1 MDIDSTVSRC
11 EIMQKPYGHRTPSF
25 EALVSNDSIL
35 LMRLHCPLLRLNPQH
50 APQIAVHP
58 VAVSDEAGRAVV
70 ASELELH
77 KVVCNC
83 ADCCRGIVRA
93 ADTAGWSHVVLNN
106 TNIVVNIY
114 FFLLQ

>member
-11 EIMQKPYGHRTPSF
+11 EIMQKPYGHKTPSF
-25 EALVSNDSIL
+25 EALVSKDSIL
-35 LMRLHCPLLRLNPQH
+35 LVRLHCPLLRLNPQH

-93 ADTAGWSHVVLNN
+93 ADTGWSHAVLNI
-106 TNIVVNIY
+106 TNIFVN
-114 FFLLQ
+114 Q

>member
-1 MDIDSTVSRC
+1 
-11 EIMQKPYGHRTPSF
+11 
-25 EALVSNDSIL
+25 
-35 LMRLHCPLLRLNPQH
+35 MRLHCCLCARLNPQH
-50 APQIAVHP
+50 AAQIAVHP

-93 ADTAGWSHVVLNN
+93 ADTAGWSHAVIII
-106 TNIVVNIY
+106 TNIFVN
-114 FFLLQ
+114 Q